1 MGMLDLAAFSATPLV
16 REPFEYLVLPG
27 FVKADAR
34 ERVNA
39 AFPRVERPGSFPL
52 SELDFEADFAQLMD
66 ELNGQPM
73 RDAFEQKFGVDLAG
87 RPTMI
92 TVRGRAGQKDGRIH
106 TDTASKIITVL
117 IYMNSRWEADG
128 GRLRLLR
135 SADDLDDVI
144 LEVPP
149 EEGTLL
155 AFRRSDNSFHGHK
168 PFIGERRVIQFN
180 WITDQ
185 RVVDR
190 ELKRHRFSAWTKRV
204 LSFGG
209 ARGGEY
215 DAPAPSKKPYRT
227 AS

>member
-1 MGMLDLAAFSATPLV
+1 MGMLDLAALSATPLV
-16 REPFEYLVLPG
+16 REPFEYLVVPG
-27 FVKADAR
+27 FVQAEAR

-39 AFPRVERPGSFPL
+39 AFPQIERPGSFPL
-52 SELDFEADFAQLMD
+52 SELEYEADFARLMD
-66 ELNGQPM
+66 ELNGEPM
-73 RDAFEQKFGVDLAG
+73 RMAFEQKFGIDLAG

-117 IYMNSRWEADG
+117 IYMNSRWEAAG

-135 SADDLDDVI
+135 SADDLDDMI
-144 LEVPP
+144 LEIPP
-149 EEGTLL
+149 QEGTLL

-185 RVVDR
+185 KVVDR

-204 LSFGG
+204 LSFAGSRGG
-209 ARGGEY
+209 ANER
-215 DAPAPSKKPYRT
+215 PSPSKKSYRT

>member
-1 MGMLDLAAFSATPLV
+1 MGMLDLAAFGATPLI
-16 REPFEYLVLPG
+16 REPFEYLVVPG
-27 FVKADAR
+27 FVKAEAR

-39 AFPRVERPGSFPL
+39 AFPRIDRAGSFPL
-52 SELDFEADFAQLMD
+52 SELKYDADFAQLMD
-66 ELNGQPM
+66 ELNGEPM
-73 RDAFEQKFGVDLAG
+73 RVAFEQKFGIDLNG

-92 TVRGRAGQKDGRIH
+92 TVRGRASQKDGRIH

-117 IYMNSRWEADG
+117 LYMNSRWEAAG

-155 AFRRSDNSFHGHK
+155 CFRRSDNSYHGHK

-204 LSFGG
+204 LSFAGP
-209 ARGGEY
+209 RGGEY
-215 DAPAPSKKPYRT
+215 DAPPPKKSYRN

>member
-1 MGMLDLAAFSATPLV
+1 MGMLDLAAFGATPLI
-16 REPFEYLVLPG
+16 REPFEYLVVPG
-27 FVKADAR
+27 FVKAEAR

-39 AFPRVERPGSFPL
+39 AFPRIERAGSFPL
-52 SELDFEADFAQLMD
+52 SELKYDADFAQLMD
-66 ELNGQPM
+66 ELNGEPM
-73 RDAFEQKFGVDLAG
+73 RTAFEQKFGIDLKG

-92 TVRGRAGQKDGRIH
+92 TVRGRASQKDGRIH

-117 IYMNSRWEADG
+117 LYMNSRWEAAG

-155 AFRRSDNSFHGHK
+155 CFRRSANSYHGHK

-190 ELKRHRFSAWTKRV
+190 ELTRHRFSAWTKRV
-204 LSFGG
+204 LSFAGP
-209 ARGGEY
+209 RGGEY
-215 DAPAPSKKPYRT
+215 DAPAPNKKSYRT